1 MAQLLADRRDI
12 DFALGEQFQAEELV
26 KYERYRG
33 LNKKAFDMI
42 ISEARKFAVNE
53 ILPTYA
59 EGDRI
64 GAVFEDGQVKVPE
77 CYRQPFRLFREGE
90 WSSLAED
97 PEVGGQ
103 GLPHLINVAA
113 REYLVGANFAFSSYT
128 ALGHG
133 TGKMIEVFGSEKQKK
148 LFLKKLYTAEWG
160 GTMLLTEPEAGSDVG
175 ALTTS
180 ARKIDD
186 GTYLITGNKIFITAG
201 EHDLTENIIHPV
213 LARIEGAP
221 SGSRGISVFIVP
233 KIWVNDDG
241 SLGEPNDVVCTGIE
255 EKMGLHGSATCS
267 MTLGGKGNCRG
278 LLLGEEHKGMRVMFH
293 MMNEARLGVGAQ
305 AFMHAS
311 AAYLYALNYARERR
325 QGRALENLGDSDAPQ
340 VPIIQHPDVRRMLLW
355 MKAYV
360 EGMRSFV
367 YYVARCFD
375 KVELSDNAQEKEKF
389 QNLIEL
395 LTPVLKTYNAKYGF
409 EVCVQA
415 IQIYG
420 GYGYIKDYPVEQLAR
435 DCKIASIYEGT
446 DGIQAMDLIGRKLG
460 MKEGAVFLGF
470 LKEIQNTI
478 AQAKTETLL
487 ERMATDMQKSVERLG
502 EVALHTGKLAMSP
515 EFKVAFAHSVPFLEV
530 MGDVTMAWML
540 LWRATVAAAKLKKG
554 PKNVDAV
561 FYEGQIK
568 TAEFFFETEMPITF
582 GKMDAILGGCGCA
595 LEISEE
601 AYGGR

>member
-1 MAQLLADRRDI
+1 MVQIIADQRDI
-12 DFALGEQFQAEELV
+12 DFVLYEQFQVEELTH
-26 KYERYRG
+26 YERYREF
-33 LNKKAFDMI
+33 NKKVVDLI

-59 EGDRI
+59 EGDRN
-64 GAVFEDGQVKVPE
+64 GAVFEDGKVKAPE
-77 CYRQPFRLFREGE
+77 CYRQAFRLFLEGE
-90 WSSLAED
+90 WASLTED

-103 GLPHLINVAA
+103 GLPHLINSAA
-113 REYLVGANFAFSSYT
+113 GEYLVGANFAFSSYT
-128 ALGHG
+128 SLGHG
-133 TGKMIEVFGSEKQKK
+133 TGKMIELFGTEKQKK

-175 ALTTS
+175 ALTSS
-180 ARKIDD
+180 ARKNDD

-201 EHDLTENIIHPV
+201 EHDLTENIIHAV

-221 SGSRGISVFIVP
+221 GGTRGISVFIVP
-233 KIWVNDDG
+233 KFWVNDDG

-267 MTLGGKGNCRG
+267 MTLGGKGKCRG
-278 LLLGEEHKGMRVMFH
+278 FLLGEAHKGMRIMFH

-325 QGRALENLGDSDAPQ
+325 QGRALENLGDNDAPQ

-367 YYVARCFD
+367 YYVARCMD
-375 KVELSDNAQEKEKF
+375 KVALAGNNEEKDKF
-389 QNLIEL
+389 QDLIEL
-395 LTPVLKTYNAKYGF
+395 LTPVLKAYNGKFGF
-409 EVCVQA
+409 EVCLKA

-420 GYGYIKDYPVEQLAR
+420 GYGYIKDYPLEQITR

-460 MKEGAVFLGF
+460 MKGGAVFLSF
-470 LKEIQNTI
+470 LQEIQNTI
-478 AQAKTETLL
+478 EGAKTEALL
-487 ERMATDMQKSVERLG
+487 VRLATDMQKTVNRLG

-530 MGDVTMAWML
+530 MGDVTIAWML
-540 LWRATVAAAKLKKG
+540 LWRATTAAIKLKKI
-554 PKNVDAV
+554 PKKGDAV

-568 TAEFFFETEMPITF
+568 TAEFFFETEIPITF
-582 GKMDAILGGCGCA
+582 GKMDAILGGCGRA
-595 LEISEE
+595 VEIPEE
-601 AYGGR
+601 AFGGR